1 MATFDEELA
10 ALLALD
16 ALEPDEQADAEL
28 LMGTFPIGLTGTS
41 AALAETAVA
50 DPPHDLRAATLDR
63 ALNRRPAGRPADGA
77 GPCDPAEGFDRT
89 IADLHQLL
97 QTLSDE
103 EWNAPAHPEHG
114 RVRDLVA
121 HLVGVERLSMRWL
134 VPEGDLPELPD
145 HVAATRPV
153 VDELADADPR
163 EVAREWH
170 EAALAVAAAA
180 ASGDPARQ
188 VSFHDLSMSVTGFL
202 ITRTFELWAH
212 AMDIA
217 AAGGRPLLRLDAER
231 MAVLSSSLMA
241 AVPNALAYRRSAAPG
256 RTARFVLT
264 GAAGG
269 CYTVPLSPGAE
280 AGEPDVTI
288 VADAVDLCRVAARRL
303 RPAKLD
309 ATFEGDRP
317 LADLVLAGL
326 DAFARD

>member
-1 MATFDEELA
+1 MATFDDELA

-41 AALAETAVA
+41 AALAETVAA
-50 DPPHDLRAATLDR
+50 DPPNDLRAAMLDR
-63 ALNRRPAGRPADGA
+63 ALTRRPAGRPADGA
-77 GPCDPAEGFDRT
+77 APCDPAEAFDRT
-89 IADLHQLL
+89 IADLYQLL
-97 QTLSDE
+97 QSLSDE

-121 HLVGVERLSMRWL
+121 HLVGVERLSVRWL
-134 VPEGDLPELPD
+134 TPEGDVPVIPD

-153 VDELADADPR
+153 VAELADADPR
-163 EVAREWH
+163 EVARQWH
-170 EAALAVAAAA
+170 DAARTVEAAA
-180 ASGDPARQ
+180 ASGDPARE
-188 VSFHDLSMSVTGFL
+188 VSFHDLSMSITGFL
-202 ITRTFELWAH
+202 VMRTFELWAH

-217 AAGGRPLLRLDAER
+217 AATGRPLLRLDAER
-231 MAVLSSSLMA
+231 MAVLSSRLMA
-241 AVPNALAYRRSAAPG
+241 AVPDALAYRRSTAPG

-269 CYTVPLSPGAE
+269 CYTVPLSPGAD

-288 VADAVDLCRVAARRL
+288 VADALDLCRIAARRL
-303 RPAKLD
+303 RPDELD